1 MKKIISVF
9 LSVVMLVSMC
19 AGMEFSVQAADV
31 SGYTAVSTKEDFYN
45 MRNKPNGKY
54 YLTDDIVFD
63 SEDFIYKGDYYNN
76 GNHWDSMGSFSGVL
90 DGCGHTINGLVG
102 DCAVANT
109 NSGTIKNIT
118 IDNTNLI
125 DSAICSINKGIVE
138 NCKLSNSSV
147 SNGLVAE
154 NDSGATIRYC
164 FSETSN
170 AGICN
175 LNKGTID
182 SCINNSDLTDD
193 KFYFIYNVD
202 LANVGGIAN
211 ANNGLINNCIN
222 NGNISSNL
230 DYSRTAGIAGT
241 NYIGEYK
248 YKGTVTNCTNTGNI
262 SGELDAGGIA
272 NNSGYVY
279 DSINF
284 GNINCTELGSGIG
297 GNGCMAINCVNI
309 GLVDNGGGY
318 PICTYYKGYADGY
331 VVDCYF
337 LENSAVQ
344 RDDELA
350 VSLTNDEINNED
362 SFSVL
367 DFKDTWQIT
376 EDGISLQCTNK
387 KQIATVIYQ
396 YPAKTYYNVGEKLNV
411 SDMMVMTC
419 DNKGEW
425 LITDDYTVS
434 GFTGQLGKNVITV
447 KAGDCSASFNVYVR
461 DSISNSKIT
470 LNATKFTATGK
481 AIKPTVKVI
490 SNSGKIL
497 KLNTDYTLTYSANT
511 NPGTATVTITGKGLY
526 TGSVKKTFTITPM
539 QTKGIKVSTRKTT
552 SLKLAWT
559 KQSGVTG
566 YEVQKYDSKKKK
578 WANYKTITS
587 NTNSVT
593 ASKLTAGVT
602 YKFRVRSYKTIG
614 KTKYYGA
621 YSSTLTTPTTPPT
634 VSVKSS
640 KITTYNSGKST
651 YKISWK
657 KCSNV
662 SGYQIQVYGFGYD
675 GSNWKNHWKTITTV
689 KGAGKTSYT
698 SKKRFDF
705 EDGGSKIRIRTY
717 KEVNG
722 KKYYGAWKIPKTKH
736 VYKK

>member
-31 SGYTAVSTKEDFYN
+31 SGYTAVSTKENFYN

-54 YLTDDIVFD
+54 YLADDIVFD

-90 DGCGHTINGLVG
+90 DGCGHTITGLLG
-102 DCAVANT
+102 DTAIAGV
-109 NSGTIKNIT
+109 NSGTIKNLT
-118 IDNTNLI
+118 IDNCELI
-125 DSAICSINKGIVE
+125 YGVVCNGNSGTISNVIMS
-138 NCKLSNSSV
+138 NCKCDAT
-147 SNGLVAE
+147 GLVYMNHGSME
-154 NDSGATIRYC
+154 YC
-164 FSETSN
+164 ISME
-170 AGICN
+170 
-175 LNKGTID
+175 
-182 SCINNSDLTDD
+182 SD
-193 KFYFIYNVD
+193 
-202 LANVGGIAN
+202 GGIASYN
-211 ANNGLINNCIN
+211 YGTISNCVN
-222 NGNISSNL
+222 
-230 DYSRTAGIAGT
+230 YSDH
-241 NYIGEYK
+241 
-248 YKGTVTNCTNTGNI
+248 
-262 SGELDAGGIA
+262 S
-272 NNSGYVY
+272 
-279 DSINF
+279 
-284 GNINCTELGSGIG
+284 GSGIVNENDG
-297 GNGCMAINCVNI
+297 TIQYCVNYGDVEGSGIAANDKSDAEIIECANYGSVAGNGIADNYYYYGTISNCFNAGVVSGYYGIGRADSALDCVNI
-309 GLVDNGGGY
+309 GSVRGGKDDAIGDSGSS
-318 PICTYYKGYADGY
+318 YYLIGSGSDGY
-331 VVDCYF
+331 G
-337 LENSAVQ
+337 NTG
-344 RDDELA
+344 
-350 VSLTNDEINNED
+350 LTAEQMKDKANFPTLN
-362 SFSVL
+362 
-367 DFKDTWQIT
+367 FKDTWQIT

-722 KKYYGAWKIPKTKH
+722 KKYYGAWKTPKTKH
-736 VYKK
+736 VYK